1 MRHLG
6 GNDSSAGYECRS
18 GLLAA
23 FARLTPAR
31 TTTKLTTPLAN
42 TPHTSRD
49 KGSLIG
55 NYDAKAT
62 SIDLGDGAIIVVH
75 DTTVQASDFIFA

>member
-1 MRHLG
+1 MG
-6 GNDSSAGYECRS
+6 TTVPPDTSVAAGFS
-18 GLLAA
+18 LPLPGSP
-23 FARLTPAR
+23 PAR

-42 TPHTSRD
+42 TPHTSRA